1 MILVDSSVWIDF
13 FSQAPTPQ
21 RLQLVRWLE
30 GGDVSIGTADLVV
43 FEVLRGFRN
52 DAARRTAENLLLD
65 LPVMDIGGA
74 ANALSAAALYRRL
87 RAQGRTVRSPV
98 DVLLA
103 SETITLAKAKA
114 VANFA
119 NSPGCIL
126 NSPNPIERICPF
138 TSFPKT
144 GVTMRIRRKM
154 M

>member
-13 FSQAPTPQ
+13 FNQAPTPQ
-21 RLQLVRWLE
+21 RQQLVRWLE

-52 DAARRTAENLLLD
+52 DTARRTAESLLLD

-87 RAQGRTVRSPV
+87 RAQGRTVRSPI

-103 SETITLAKAKA
+103 SSCMTHGHTLLHRDAD
-114 VANFA
+114 FE
-119 NSPGCIL
+119 SL
-126 NSPNPIERICPF
+126 
-138 TSFPKT
+138 KT
-144 GVTMRIRRKM
+144 LGGLDTWPQ
-154 M
+154 